1 MCEYEPVAYLL
12 YLLILGMILVR
23 MIRQNETRAYG
34 EDGPSRW
41 LVWAVAVLVI
51 GDTFHLLTLA
61 EEGLLGVHSTPLP
74 MDGKNIP
81 WTGVG
86 MFASSFTL
94 TLFYFFLLF
103 YTRGMKDQP
112 WSGLELTIAG
122 FLCARFVLIL
132 FPGNWGVETTDLWRV
147 IRNIPFFIGGVGIS
161 LLFFQEARTNPLK
174 PARWMDLAGWSIMF
188 SFIFYL
194 GSLLS
199 AGHPFWVRM
208 QMAAKSVCY
217 LFVAFSLSEIG
228 FISPGAQEPMGPM
241 K

>member
-1 MCEYEPVAYLL
+1 MCEYEPVAYLI

-23 MIRQNETRAYG
+23 MIRQNETRADG
-34 EDGPSRW
+34 EDDPSRW

-61 EEGLLGVHSTPLP
+61 EEGQFGVHPIFQSS
-74 MDGKNIP
+74 DGHNIT

-86 MFASSFTL
+86 TFASSFTL
-94 TLFYFFLLF
+94 TLFYSFLLF

-122 FLCARFVLIL
+122 FLCARFILIL
-132 FPGNWGVETTDLWRV
+132 FPDNWGVGATDLWRV
-147 IRNIPFFIGGVGIS
+147 IRNIPFFVGGVGIS
-161 LLFFQEARTNPLK
+161 LLFFQEARTGPVK
-174 PARWMDLAGWSIMF
+174 PARWMGLAGLSIIF

-199 AGHPFWVRM
+199 AGNPFWVRM

-217 LFVAFSLSEIG
+217 LFMAFSLSEIG
-228 FISPGAQEPMGPM
+228 VMSPGAQEPMGPM